1 MVWERSQKSE
11 MKKKKKEE
19 RRREEERSE
28 NMEFEEVGGREESVK
43 SHGHVARDKQRRK
56 GKNKG
61 KKCTHLPYPTVRR
74 KLNQAKVCLRAPRK
88 GERRKK
94 IDVQVEQRRN
104 RIKNEKE
111 KWKLKR
117 YMKYEIQDS
126 RLDGSKNLL

>member
-56 GKNKG
+56 GKNKE
-61 KKCTHLPYPTVRR
+61 KKMHALTIPC
-74 KLNQAKVCLRAPRK
+74 
-88 GERRKK
+88 G
-94 IDVQVEQRRN
+94 
-104 RIKNEKE
+104 
-111 KWKLKR
+111 
-117 YMKYEIQDS
+117 
-126 RLDGSKNLL
+126 